1 MTQRVRQ
8 QLLSRADPGGAGQT
22 HQLPQ
27 VTLAQPPAGGGG
39 QQRPAQLSAGTA
51 GPAPGSAAGTGTGSG
66 LRSPGMARMVAP
78 GTDILAG

>member
-51 GPAPGSAAGTGTGSG
+51 G
-66 LRSPGMARMVAP
+66 MARMVAP